1 MKVFIAFLIFGLLVG
16 LILLSSPAQQN
27 QNPQQSAQEIED
39 LKKRVSELEKQLQ
52 IVENV
57 EKMELQAKLAE
68 ANAKLHD
75 AEFATFEKE
84 LKDSNSKW
92 LRGWILF
99 FLAILSGVGIVVVR
113 EFRTSADKL
122 IKNEVEKNLNGF
134 KEGLEE
140 VGTLKNEIG
149 ILKDQQTVLEREHTS
164 TTLASFLHAN
174 LWHQEY
180 HPEQIKVLREEALLD
195 AFGDKGRIQAIRYK
209 AIEVLVARQSPQSV
223 PPILEVLNSVLDSD
237 ADFGF
242 ETKNTLRAYIGFL
255 GDIHTAAAYEGL
267 RKFLNRLL
275 TESPKHKDSFLMETV
290 LRIWLCCY

>member
-57 EKMELQAKLAE
+57 EKMELVKNYTDVTAKLAE

-140 VGTLKNEIG
+140 VGTLEK
-149 ILKDQQTVLEREHTS
+149 
-164 TTLASFLHAN
+164 
-174 LWHQEY
+174 
-180 HPEQIKVLREEALLD
+180 
-195 AFGDKGRIQAIRYK
+195 
-209 AIEVLVARQSPQSV
+209 
-223 PPILEVLNSVLDSD
+223 
-237 ADFGF
+237 
-242 ETKNTLRAYIGFL
+242 
-255 GDIHTAAAYEGL
+255 
-267 RKFLNRLL
+267 
-275 TESPKHKDSFLMETV
+275 
-290 LRIWLCCY
+290 